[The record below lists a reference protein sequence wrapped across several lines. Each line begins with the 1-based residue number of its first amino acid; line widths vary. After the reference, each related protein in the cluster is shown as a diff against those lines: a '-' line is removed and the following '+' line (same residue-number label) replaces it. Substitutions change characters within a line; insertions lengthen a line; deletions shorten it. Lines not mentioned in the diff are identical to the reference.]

1 MPAVAMG
8 LATANSQVV
17 TSSIGPGSLLTTRTS
32 GIGASSASAS
42 AALAVAFLSVDLD
55 ALLLVASGMFVL
67 WLGAAVLSLA
77 SVCFTTVNV
86 LMAPSHTLGPSE

>member
-42 AALAVAFLSVDLD
+42 AALVAFLSVDLD
-55 ALLLVASGMFVL
+55 VLLLVASGKFVL

>member
-1 MPAVAMG
+1 MPAVVMG
-8 LATANSQVV
+8 LATASSQVV

-32 GIGASSASAS
+32 GMAASSASAS
-42 AALAVAFLSVDLD
+42 AALAAFLSVDLD
-55 ALLLVASGMFVL
+55 VLLLVASGKFVL